1 METILFSETSVQ
13 IHAIL
18 CYIPEDGNFSNY
30 QCEELNSCI
39 IFLHLYFHRC
49 DKSAA
54 INVKRILF
62 SEKKFLVWLN
72 QFRNFGSCK
81 YIYMSVGSR
90 KEIRTFEQLSG
101 YQLLNQISSSQVFT
115 QLLIA
120 TGTKLF
126 NKKSM
131 YLNKNVQN
139 NGYWNIWIINGRKNK
154 IYENFANS
162 SYLKYWT
169 MN

>member
-1 METILFSETSVQ
+1 
-13 IHAIL
+13 
-18 CYIPEDGNFSNY
+18 
-30 QCEELNSCI
+30 
-39 IFLHLYFHRC
+39 
-49 DKSAA
+49 
-54 INVKRILF
+54 
-62 SEKKFLVWLN
+62 
-72 QFRNFGSCK
+72 
-81 YIYMSVGSR
+81 MSVGSR

-139 NGYWNIWIINGRKNK
+139 NGYWNI
-154 IYENFANS
+154 
-162 SYLKYWT
+162 
-169 MN
+169 